1 MKAQARIK
9 LANKVDAVRKKIED
23 KQYES
28 AMSQEMKKLVKD
40 TIVDI
45 KANFPERTISVF
57 NKLN

>member
-45 KANFPERTISVF
+45 KANFPE
-57 NKLN
+57 